1 MGASYNRKFFDFIVF
16 SNIFIALCAVAMAG
30 YTTHIFS
37 LGFPPPHF
45 AGFLFFSTLA
55 SYSIHWYLTD
65 ETTEITASRTYW
77 LTRHKWVHALFF
89 LVSSVGCSYF
99 LLKELNYIKW
109 ILPAAL
115 LTLMYTAPKFPF
127 RPFIA
132 LRKFI
137 LGKTILLALMWTYI
151 TSVLPFFIIEQPW
164 KPAYML
170 FFINRFSLI
179 LPICILFDLRDK
191 DHDKSI
197 GVKTFV
203 TLLPNQKIKP
213 FFNIFVV
220 LNLISILLMHAWTPF
235 SLVDNFILL
244 IPTVLTFLLYAHA
257 TKTKNDY
264 LFYFILDG
272 LMALSPI
279 LYFLKIYLIGT
290 IFAKHLNI
298 FFW

>member
-1 MGASYNRKFFDFIVF
+1 MRGSYNRKFFDFIVF

-30 YTTHIFS
+30 YSTHIFS

-55 SYSIHWYLTD
+55 SYNIHWYLTD

-77 LTRHKWVHALFF
+77 LARNKWVHAFFF
-89 LVSSVGCSYF
+89 LISSVGCSYF
-99 LLKELNYIKW
+99 LLQELNYIKW
-109 ILPAAL
+109 ILPAVF

-127 RPFIA
+127 KPFIA

-151 TSVLPFFIIEQPW
+151 TSALPFFILEKQW
-164 KPAYML
+164 EPAYAL

-191 DHDKSI
+191 EYDKAT

-203 TLLPNQKIKP
+203 TLLPNQKIKKL
-213 FFNIFVV
+213 FNSFII
-220 LNLISILLMHAWTPF
+220 LNVISVISLWQYTSF
-235 SLVDNFILL
+235 SFVDNFILL
-244 IPTVLTFLLYAHA
+244 IPTILTFSLYANA

-272 LMALSPI
+272 LMALSPL
-279 LYFLKIYLIGT
+279 LYFIKLYLIGT
-290 IFAKHLNI
+290 IFA
-298 FFW
+298 